1 MIHYTYINVYIIYIY
16 IYIYKIEF
24 RSIRTIFQSKVKE
37 DLKKVKSCKIMV
49 FADKTAN
56 KYKMS
61 KEEYAKHLNDVT
73 KMHQKTTISTK
84 TKVDKT
90 KLENKIKNMLINQHI
105 LN

>member
-1 MIHYTYINVYIIYIY
+1 M
-16 IYIYKIEF
+16 E
-24 RSIRTIFQSKVKE
+24 E
-37 DLKKVKSCKIMV
+37 DLKKFKSSDKIMV

-73 KMHQKTTISTK
+73 KMYQKTTISTK